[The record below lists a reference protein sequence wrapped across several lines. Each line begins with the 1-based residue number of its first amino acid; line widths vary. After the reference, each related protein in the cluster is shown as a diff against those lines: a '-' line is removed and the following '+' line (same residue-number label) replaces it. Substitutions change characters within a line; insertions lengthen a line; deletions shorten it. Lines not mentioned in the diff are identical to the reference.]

1 MERYMIFI
9 PATGKCSLIQCDD
22 ECPATLETL
31 QELVGGPIEVTPSCL
46 GITWAREL
54 VDGIDLIVNEEGRLR
69 GLPYNGRASDL
80 WEGGGICLLNG
91 DALLVAAKG
100 EDLIGFTKPVCKTLA
115 EFWSLDMEDDAW
127 KD

>member
-31 QELVGGPIEVTPSCL
+31 QELV
-46 GITWAREL
+46 
-54 VDGIDLIVNEEGRLR
+54 DGIDLIVNEEGLLR
-69 GLPYNGRASDL
+69 QLPDNPRATDL
-80 WEGGGICLLNG
+80 YAYGDRSTIVG
-91 DALLVAAKG
+91 DALLAAGRG

-115 EFWSLDMEDDAW
+115 EFWSLDMEDGTWND
-127 KD
+127 

>member
-31 QELVGGPIEVTPSCL
+31 QELVDGPIEVTASCL

-54 VDGIDLIVNEEGRLR
+54 VDGIDLIVNEEGLLR
-69 GLPYNGRASDL
+69 QLPDNPRATDL
-80 WEGGGICLLNG
+80 YAYGDRSTIVG
-91 DALLVAAKG
+91 DALLAAGRG

-115 EFWSLDMEDDAW
+115 EFWSLDMEDGTWND
-127 KD
+127 